1 MKISILQLNIA
12 WADPKANCLAADK
25 AIDACPGSDIYVL
38 PEMFSTGFATKPAGI
53 AEEEGYSLSWMRRK
67 AADTGAAVC
76 GSVAT
81 KEDGRYYNRFYFAEP
96 DGKVTCYD
104 KRHLFTY
111 GGEDKTFT
119 AGHSRPVI
127 SFRGLRIL
135 PQICYD
141 LRFPAFSRNA
151 GYASARHFHLI
162 IYVASWPQPRRQA
175 WDMLLR
181 ARAIENQ
188 CFVAGVN
195 RVGRDAGNEY
205 DGGSAIIDPWGNTL
219 SACTD
224 GKVSSATAELDLSAL
239 DAFCKT
245 FPVLNDRDD
254 FTLE

>member
-1 MKISILQLNIA
+1 MKITILQQDII
-12 WADPKANCLAADK
+12 WASPEANCLAADT
-25 AIDACPGSDIYVL
+25 AIDARPGSDIYVL

-53 AEEEGYSLSWMRRK
+53 AEEDGHSLAWMRRT
-67 AADTGAAVC
+67 AAVAGAAIC

-81 KEDGRYYNRFYFAEP
+81 EENGRYYNRFYFVEP
-96 DGKVTCYD
+96 DGKVTSYD

-119 AGHSRPVI
+119 AGQRRPVI
-127 SFRGLRIL
+127 TFRGLRIL

-141 LRFPAFSRNA
+141 LRFPAFARN
-151 GYASARHFHLI
+151 GRYGTPDNYDLI
-162 IYVASWPQPRRQA
+162 IYVASWPQSRRLA
-175 WDMLLR
+175 WDTLLR

-195 RVGRDAGNEY
+195 RVGRDPGNAY
-205 DGGSAIIDPWGNTL
+205 DGGSAVIDPWGNTL
-219 SACTD
+219 SSCTD

-254 FTLE
+254 FSLD